1 MKKLSI
7 NNLELSFREVK
18 LYQFKNNL
26 ENIFKDYKSKT
37 ISETINS
44 KKYKNLKS
52 LIENENDM
60 NMPTGE
66 FLLKLKNNRNKN
78 YLSFL
83 NNYGDKVY
91 SHFGISENEVF
102 SKKGIYTY
110 YLNDKI
116 KYIGITKDNYQKRIN
131 NGYGNISPKNCF
143 KDGQTTNCHLNW
155 LISSS
160 FNNIKF
166 YVKIMDNVD
175 QIMSIEKKLIQKYD
189 PPWNIQL
196 KNKT

>member
-1 MKKLSI
+1 MKKLSTD
-7 NNLELSFREVK
+7 NLELIFKEIK

-26 ENIFKDYKSKT
+26 ENIFKNYKSKT
-37 ISETINS
+37 ISQTINS

-52 LIENENDM
+52 VIENENDI

-66 FLLKLKNNRNKN
+66 FLLKLKKIGNKK
-78 YLSFL
+78 YLNFL

-91 SHFGISENEVF
+91 SHFGILENEVF
-102 SKKGIYTY
+102 NKKGIYTY
-110 YLNDKI
+110 YLNGRI

-160 FNNIKF
+160 FNDIKF
-166 YVKIMDNVD
+166 YVKIMNNVD
-175 QIMSIEKKLIQKYD
+175 EILSIEKKLIQKYN
-189 PPWNIQL
+189 PPWNIML
-196 KNKT
+196 KAKI

>member
-26 ENIFKDYKSKT
+26 ENIFKNYKSKT
-37 ISETINS
+37 IAETINRN
-44 KKYKNLKS
+44 KYKNLKS

-66 FLLKLKNNRNKN
+66 FLLKLKNNGNKN

>member
-52 LIENENDM
+52 VIENENDM
-60 NMPTGE
+60 NRPTGE
-66 FLLKLKNNRNKN
+66 FLLKLKNNGNKN

-102 SKKGIYTY
+102 NKKGIYTY

>member
-52 LIENENDM
+52 VIENENDM

-102 SKKGIYTY
+102 NKKGIYTY